1 MRTIRAKRVMNTV
14 RVSPG
19 GFVPRGDVGDVG
31 EVGGGGG
38 GGERGE
44 GRARPF
50 MGSFRDRDRDA
61 RRSPFSTFSISVSVC
76 VANCGPDSTSPAAC
90 ASAVPL
96 TYRFV
101 RAAP

>member
-14 RVSPG
+14 SVSPG
-19 GFVPRGDVGDVG
+19 GFVPRGEVGGVG
-31 EVGGGGG
+31 EVEGG

-61 RRSPFSTFSISVSVC
+61 RRSPFSAFSISVSVC

-96 TYRFV
+96 TRRFV